1 MQVNGTSAAQ
11 NVRRWFEV
19 QSIFLRYG
27 FDFLVSKADM
37 RKLRR
42 TFGLGQS
49 GIAKA
54 NGHGEPIAQM
64 STPRRL
70 RLMLE
75 ELGPTFIKLGQVVS
89 SQSQAIPPDWLRE
102 LELLQ
107 DSVPPFPEEEVRATL
122 IRELHEQPEYVFREF
137 DYTPLAAASIGQVHK
152 AILEDYESV
161 VVKVQRPGIGPMVES
176 DLAIMRRIAEGLES
190 TTPWARHYG
199 AVNVVDE
206 FAESIT
212 KELDY
217 CNEAR
222 NIDQLREVLSAVRGA
237 RAPKVYWEYVT
248 PRVLTMEFINGMK
261 IVDLAAVEA
270 AGFDRRHLAATF
282 VEAMVHQILI
292 VGFFHADVHPGNVFV
307 ERKTGDIVFIDVG
320 MTGRL
325 SARQRT
331 ELVNLL
337 RGVGQ
342 RDARRIAQVVM
353 SLGDEFKPVN
363 ADALERDI
371 HRLVKRH
378 LSGSLSQLSYARFLS
393 ELLTTLSNNGIRTPS
408 DLMFALKAIMQTEQ
422 IVRTL
427 QPDYDIGEFAMKAS
441 NMVVLNQLRP
451 TTIAQSAI
459 GLADQIVRVAPLL
472 GDAVEQYI
480 RDARS
485 GRRITRLDPTDLD
498 YIAKFL
504 SNTVNRF
511 MLTVLLA
518 GGMVSSVLVMSIRGE
533 GLLSLLPTVG
543 LIGFVASLGL
553 SLIIAAQIFWTQW
566 RQK

>member
-1 MQVNGTSAAQ
+1 MQVNGTSTAQ

-19 QSIFLRYG
+19 QAIFLRYG
-27 FDFLVSKADM
+27 FDFLVSKADL

-42 TFGLGQS
+42 TFGLGKAS
-49 GIAKA
+49 AVKA
-54 NGHGEPIAQM
+54 NGRAEPIAQM

-89 SQSQAIPPDWLRE
+89 SQSHAIPPDWLRE

-122 IRELHEQPEYVFREF
+122 IRELHEQPEYIFREF

-199 AVNVVDE
+199 AVGVVDE
-206 FAESIT
+206 FAENIT

-222 NIDQLREVLSAVRGA
+222 NIDQLRDTLSTIRGA
-237 RAPKVYWEYVT
+237 RTPKVYWEYIT
-248 PRVLTMEFINGMK
+248 PRVLTMEFINGVK
-261 IVDLAAVEA
+261 IVDLAAIEA
-270 AGFDRRHLAATF
+270 AGFDRRRLADTF

-292 VGFFHADVHPGNVFV
+292 AGFFHADVHPGNVFV
-307 ERKTGDIVFIDVG
+307 ERKTGDIVFLDVG

-371 HRLVKRH
+371 NRLVKRH
-378 LSGSLSQLSYARFLS
+378 LSGSLSQFSYARFLS
-393 ELLTTLSNNGIRTPS
+393 ELLTALSNNGIRTPS

-427 QPDYDIGEFAMKAS
+427 QPDYDISEFATKAS
-441 NMVVLNQLRP
+441 NMVVLNQLKP
-451 TTIAQSAI
+451 ATIAQSAV

-472 GDAVEQYI
+472 GDAVEQYV

-498 YIAKFL
+498 HITKFL

-533 GLLSLLPTVG
+533 GLLSILPTVG

>member
-1 MQVNGTSAAQ
+1 MQVNGTSTAQ

-27 FDFLVSKADM
+27 FDFLVSKADL

-42 TFGLGQS
+42 TFGLG
-49 GIAKA
+49 KA
-54 NGHGEPIAQM
+54 SAVKGNGRAEPIAQM

-89 SQSQAIPPDWLRE
+89 SQSHAIPPDWLRE

-122 IRELHEQPEYVFREF
+122 IRELHEQPEYIFREF

-199 AVNVVDE
+199 AVGVVDE
-206 FAESIT
+206 FAENIT

-222 NIDQLREVLSAVRGA
+222 NIDQLRDTLSAIRGA
-237 RAPKVYWEYVT
+237 RTPKVYWEYIT
-248 PRVLTMEFINGMK
+248 PRVLTMEFINGVK
-261 IVDLAAVEA
+261 IVDLAAIEA
-270 AGFDRRHLAATF
+270 AGFDRQRLADTF

-292 VGFFHADVHPGNVFV
+292 AGFFHADVHPGNVFV
-307 ERKTGDIVFIDVG
+307 ERKTGDIIFLDVG

-371 HRLVKRH
+371 NRLVKRH
-378 LSGSLSQLSYARFLS
+378 LSGSLSQFSYARFLS
-393 ELLTTLSNNGIRTPS
+393 ELLTALSNNGIRTPS

-427 QPDYDIGEFAMKAS
+427 QPDYDISEFAMKAS
-441 NMVVLNQLRP
+441 NMVVLNQLKP
-451 TTIAQSAI
+451 ATIAQSAV

-472 GDAVEQYI
+472 GDAVEQYV

-498 YIAKFL
+498 HITKFL

-533 GLLSLLPTVG
+533 GLLSILPTIG